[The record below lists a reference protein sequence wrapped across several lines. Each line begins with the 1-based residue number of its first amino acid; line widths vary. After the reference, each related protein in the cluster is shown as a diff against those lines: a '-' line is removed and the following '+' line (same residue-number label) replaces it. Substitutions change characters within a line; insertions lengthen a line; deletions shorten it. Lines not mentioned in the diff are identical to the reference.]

1 MTRSEEQAAWNE
13 AVFREANERIA
24 WRSGELT
31 AVEGPIPFLCECE
44 DEDCTEVVRLSLDEY
59 RRVRAEAT
67 QFVVALGHP
76 TRGEPTP
83 LAGAGWV
90 CVRKDGIG
98 GMEEA

>member
-1 MTRSEEQAAWNE
+1 MARSEEQAARNE
-13 AVFREANERIA
+13 VAFREANERIA
-24 WRSGELT
+24 ERSGELT
-31 AVEGPIPFLCECE
+31 AVEGPTPFLCECE
-44 DEDCTEVVRLSLDEY
+44 DEDCTEIVRLSLDEY

-90 CVRKDGIG
+90 CVHKDGIDG
-98 GMEEA
+98 IEGA